1 MHGIKTPDRAQRSTS
16 TRRKA
21 PIAITRAIDTHA
33 RDEQANWRLPLLH
46 VPRPPSRSRSPATG
60 EFRSGRYMR
69 SDESDS
75 SRRKRGET

>member
-33 RDEQANWRLPLLH
+33 RDEQANWRLPRLH
-46 VPRPPSRSRSPATG
+46 VQTVIAFQIAPATG

-69 SDESDS
+69 GDESDS
-75 SRRKRGET
+75 SRCKRGET